1 MNVEDSSYRELVDYR
16 IDLIDRIYFKYYYG
30 EMSRDNHR
38 KLSDEFKN
46 YLSEYEKVTYEI
58 YSRDNELEDYVRI
71 ARNDDSPYHHFVS
84 RYEG

>member
-1 MNVEDSSYRELVDYR
+1 MKVEDASYRELVDYR
-16 IDLIDRIYFKYYYG
+16 IELIDRIYSKYYYG
-30 EMSRDNHR
+30 DMSKDNHG
-38 KLSDEFKN
+38 KLGDGFKN

-71 ARNDDSPYHHFVS
+71 ARDNESPYHYFIG